1 MPQLQALVL
10 KDRQATPVSHTF
22 TPRNI
27 VGGVGEV
34 VESSGVPVG
43 ENRVTISLRK
53 TQGGRYKGTLKMT
66 FPIVQNQVVN
76 GITTPVVVRS
86 GYISV
91 ETDFDST
98 SSEAER
104 NNAIGQLTDALGVD
118 KVLINDTLVKL
129 QGVY

>member
-1 MPQLQALVL
+1 MPQLQTLVL

-27 VGGVGEV
+27 AGGVGEV

-53 TQGGRYKGTLKMT
+53 TPGGRYKGTLKMT

-91 ETDFDST
+91 DTDFDAT

-104 NNAIGQLTDALGVD
+104 NNAIGQLADALAID

>member
-1 MPQLQALVL
+1 MPQLQPLVL

-27 VGGVGEV
+27 AGGVGEV

-53 TQGGRYKGTLKMT
+53 TQGGRYKGTLKMS
-66 FPIVQNQVVN
+66 FPIVQNQTVN
-76 GITTPVVVRS
+76 GVTTPVVVRT
-86 GYISV
+86 GYLAL

-104 NNAIGQLTDALGVD
+104 NNAIGQLADSLGVSQ
-118 KVLINDTLVKL
+118 VLVNDTLVKL

>member
-1 MPQLQALVL
+1 MPQLQPLVL
-10 KDRQATPVSHTF
+10 MDRQAKPVAHTF

-27 VGGVGEV
+27 AGGVGEV
-34 VESSGVPVG
+34 VENSGVPVG

-53 TQGGRYKGTLKMT
+53 TQGGRYKGTLKMV
-66 FPIVQNQVVN
+66 FPVVQNQVVA
-76 GITTPVVVRS
+76 GITTPVVVRT

-91 ETDFDST
+91 ETDFAST

-104 NNAIGQLTDALGVD
+104 NNAIGQLADALAID